1 MKKALKAISIRN
13 EPQRLLVA
21 VIVTIAAYLA
31 MVVALKPIIAPQQ
44 GGMMAM
50 MSFASPNYVTLNILS
65 LLIGIAAGL
74 AVYLLTTPVGAGTGT
89 RAMIEEEMEKELSI
103 IKRVLSADER
113 TVVDEVQKAGTITQ
127 DSLRFRLG
135 WSKAKISTILTNLDR
150 ADIIQRE
157 RVGKTYNVFLG
168 KSTK

>member
-65 LLIGIAAGL
+65 LLIGVAAGL
-74 AVYLLTTPVGAGTGT
+74 AVYLLTTPVGAGT
-89 RAMIEEEMEKELSI
+89 RAGSVVEDESEKELRI
-103 IKRVLSADER
+103 IKRALSADEKA
-113 TVVDEVQKAGTITQ
+113 VVDEVQEAVKITQ

-135 WSKAKISTILTNLDR
+135 WSKAKISTILSNLDR
-150 ADIIQRE
+150 ANIIQRE
-157 RVGKTYNVFLG
+157 RQGKTYKVFLQ
-168 KSTK
+168 KKRK

>member
-1 MKKALKAISIRN
+1 MRKALNAIAIRN
-13 EPQRLLVA
+13 ETQRLLVA

-31 MVVALKPIIAPQQ
+31 MVVVLKPLIVPQQ

-65 LLIGIAAGL
+65 LLIGVAAGL
-74 AVYLLTTPVGAGTGT
+74 AVYLLTTPAGAGTG
-89 RAMIEEEMEKELSI
+89 AGVEEEAEKELRI
-103 IKRVLSADER
+103 IRRALSADER
-113 TVVDEVQKAGTITQ
+113 AVVDEVQKAGKITQ

-135 WSKAKISTILTNLDR
+135 WSKAKISTILSNLDR
-150 ADIIQRE
+150 ANIIQRE